1 MRKFNNKGNATVLS
15 VAICLAIILAM
26 CVIFE
31 YMQMLIIT
39 TGIRN
44 AVESATVS
52 TVVANYDETYSQLRE
67 GYSGGYVYQD
77 TDFIET
83 IDTGNVYTRLDLLLA
98 LSESGDE
105 HIKYRGDGSIEYSIS
120 NMRIEMENTS
130 YAQGNT
136 NRNLNATVYL
146 DVKIPVRYGG
156 REVATLTPTL
166 KVKASYIPK
175 F

>member
-1 MRKFNNKGNATVLS
+1 MRKLNNKGNATVLS
-15 VAICLAIILAM
+15 VAICLAIILVM

-67 GYSGGYVYQD
+67 GYSGGFIYQD
-77 TDFIET
+77 TAFIET
-83 IDTGNVYTRLDLLLA
+83 IDTGNVYTRLDSLLA

-105 HIKYRGDGSIEYSIS
+105 HIKYRG
-120 NMRIEMENTS
+120 
-130 YAQGNT
+130 T
-136 NRNLNATVYL
+136 N
-146 DVKIPVRYGG
+146 
-156 REVATLTPTL
+156 
-166 KVKASYIPK
+166 
-175 F
+175 

>member
-15 VAICLAIILAM
+15 VAICLAIILVM

-67 GYSGGYVYQD
+67 GYSGGYIYQY
-77 TDFIET
+77 TAFIET
-83 IDTGNVYTRLDLLLA
+83 IDTGNVYTRLDSLLA

-130 YAQGNT
+130 YAQGNS
-136 NRNLNATVYL
+136 NRNLNAQMCVQSVYQR
-146 DVKIPVRYGG
+146 IPLYFRFPAL
-156 REVATLTPTL
+156 RP
-166 KVKASYIPK
+166 
-175 F
+175 

>member
-1 MRKFNNKGNATVLS
+1 MKRFNNKGNATVLAVS
-15 VAICLAIILAM
+15 VCLAIIFVM

-44 AVESATVS
+44 AVESAAVS

-67 GYSGGYVYQD
+67 GYSGGYVYQN
-77 TDFIET
+77 TAFAES
-83 IDTGNVYTRLDLLLA
+83 IDTGNIYMRLDSLLA
-98 LSESGDE
+98 LTENGDE
-105 HIKYRGDGSIEYSIS
+105 HIKRRSDGTVEYSIS
-120 NMRIEMENTS
+120 NMRLEFENAD
-130 YAQGNT
+130 YAPGST
-136 NRNLNATVYL
+136 AKNLNATVYL

-156 REVATLTPTL
+156 RTIATLAPTMR
-166 KVKASYIPK
+166 VKASYAPK

>member
-1 MRKFNNKGNATVLS
+1 MRKLNNKGNATVLS
-15 VAICLAIILAM
+15 VAICLGIILVM

-77 TDFIET
+77 SAFAER
-83 IDTGNVYTRLDLLLA
+83 IDTGNVYARLSSLLA
-98 LSESGDE
+98 LTQSGGE
-105 HIKYRGDGSIEYSIS
+105 YIKYKSDNSVEYSVS

-130 YAQGNT
+130 YAQGNS

-146 DVKIPVRYGG
+146 DVKIPVKYGG
-156 REVATLTPTL
+156 RVVATLTPTL

>member
-1 MRKFNNKGNATVLS
+1 MKKMDNKGNATILS
-15 VAICLAIILAM
+15 VVVCLSIILVM

-52 TVVANYDETYSQLRE
+52 TVIANYDETYSQLRE

-77 TDFIET
+77 TNFVESVDV
-83 IDTGNVYTRLDLLLA
+83 GNVYTRLDSLLA
-98 LSESGDE
+98 LSDSGDE
-105 HIKYRGDGSIEYSIS
+105 HTKYRSDGSVEYSIS
-120 NMRIEMENTS
+120 NMRIEMENTD
-130 YAQGNT
+130 YAQGNS
-136 NRNLNATVYL
+136 RKNLNATVYI
-146 DVKIPVRYGG
+146 DVKIPVIFGG
-156 REVATLTPTL
+156 RKVATLSPTMR
-166 KVKASYIPK
+166 VKASYTPK

>member
-1 MRKFNNKGNATVLS
+1 MRKLNNKGNATVLS
-15 VAICLAIILAM
+15 VAICLAIILVM

-67 GYSGGYVYQD
+67 GYSGGFVYQD
-77 TDFIET
+77 TAFIET
-83 IDTGNVYTRLDLLLA
+83 VDTGNVYARLDSLLA
-98 LSESGDE
+98 LTESGDD
-105 HIKYRGDGSIEYSIS
+105 HIKYRNDGSMEYSIS

-130 YAQGNT
+130 YAQGN
-136 NRNLNATVYL
+136 NNKNLNATVYL
-146 DVKIPVRYGG
+146 DLKIPVRYGG

-166 KVKASYIPK
+166 KVKASYMPK

>member
-1 MRKFNNKGNATVLS
+1 MRKLNNKGNATVLS
-15 VAICLAIILAM
+15 VAICLAIILVM

-67 GYSGGYVYQD
+67 GYSGGFVYQD
-77 TDFIET
+77 TAFIET
-83 IDTGNVYTRLDLLLA
+83 VDTGNVYARLDSLLA
-98 LSESGDE
+98 LTESGDE
-105 HIKYRGDGSIEYSIS
+105 HIKYRSDGSIEYSIS
-120 NMRIEMENTS
+120 NMRIEMENTF
-130 YAQGNT
+130 YAQGN
-136 NRNLNATVYL
+136 NNKNLNATVYL
-146 DVKIPVRYGG
+146 DLKIPVRYGG

-166 KVKASYIPK
+166 KVKASYMPK

>member
-1 MRKFNNKGNATVLS
+1 MKRLNNKGNATVLAVS
-15 VAICLAIILAM
+15 VCLAVIFVM

-44 AVESATVS
+44 AVESAVVS

-77 TDFIET
+77 TAFTES
-83 IDTGNVYTRLDLLLA
+83 IDTGNIYTRLDSLLA
-98 LSESGDE
+98 LTENGNE
-105 HIKYRGDGSIEYSIS
+105 HIKQRGDGTVEYSIS
-120 NMRIEMENTS
+120 NMQLEFENTD
-130 YAQGNT
+130 YAPGSAAK
-136 NRNLNATVYL
+136 NLNATVYL

-156 REVATLTPTL
+156 RTIATLAPTMR
-166 KVKASYIPK
+166 VKASYAPK

>member
-15 VAICLAIILAM
+15 VAICLAIILVM

-67 GYSGGYVYQD
+67 GYSGGFIYQD
-77 TDFIET
+77 DAFKESM
-83 IDTGNVYTRLDLLLA
+83 DTGNVYARLGTLLA
-98 LSESGDE
+98 LTESGDE
-105 HIKYRGDGSIEYSIS
+105 YIKYRGDGTVEYSIS
-120 NMRIEMENTS
+120 DMRIEMENTS
-130 YAQGNT
+130 YAQGNS
-136 NRNLNATVYL
+136 NRNMNATVYL
-146 DVKIPVRYGG
+146 DVKIPIRYSG

-166 KVKASYIPK
+166 KVRASYMPK

>member
-15 VAICLAIILAM
+15 VAICLAIILVM

-52 TVVANYDETYSQLRE
+52 TVIANYDETYSQLRE

-77 TDFIET
+77 TTFVES
-83 IDTGNVYTRLDLLLA
+83 IDTGNVYTRLDSLLA
-98 LSESGDE
+98 LTESGDE
-105 HIKYRGDGSIEYSIS
+105 HIKYRSDGSIEYSIS

-130 YAQGNT
+130 YAQGNS

-156 REVATLTPTL
+156 RKVATLTPTL